1 MCWQNF
7 LTFTMPA
14 VCARLSLTDYNMLG
28 VFSIE
33 RSTQTEDTEIVPINK
48 IADDIQRLVKVTCFL
63 IKWLIPKDIYHFYYN
78 LHNM

>member
-1 MCWQNF
+1 
-7 LTFTMPA
+7 MPT

-48 IADDIQRLVKVTCFL
+48 ISDDIQRLVKVTCFL
-63 IKWLIPKDIYHFYYN
+63 IK
-78 LHNM
+78 